1 MQELR
6 GYAVS
11 GAEGL
16 WPSASQLRAVVT
28 GLTPPDGTNQ
38 AHKPFRDHIVTTVE
52 VFDNLTGRTTFAIP
66 PPIPD

>member
-1 MQELR
+1 M
-6 GYAVS
+6 A
-11 GAEGL
+11 
-16 WPSASQLRAVVT
+16 
-28 GLTPPDGTNQ
+28 NQ